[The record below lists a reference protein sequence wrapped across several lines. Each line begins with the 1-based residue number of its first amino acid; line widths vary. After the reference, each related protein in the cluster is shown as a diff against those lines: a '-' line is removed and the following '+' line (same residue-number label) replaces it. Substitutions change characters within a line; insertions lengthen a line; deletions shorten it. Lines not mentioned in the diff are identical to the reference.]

1 MSENNHFGNQQP
13 FSPQKRA
20 RSFVYAFKG
29 IFYMMRTQHNF
40 WIQMVIGILTI
51 VLGFV
56 LKISLMEWCL
66 VILSI
71 GMVLGAETF
80 NSAVE
85 ALTDLVHPDHDPKA
99 GLVKD
104 LAAGAVLITAIVA
117 AAVGLMIFIPKI
129 IALL

>member
-13 FSPQKRA
+13 FSPKKRA

-29 IFYMMRTQHNF
+29 IFYMIRTQHNF
-40 WIQMVIGILTI
+40 WIQMIIG
-51 VLGFV
+51 VLAVVSGFV
-56 LKISLMEWCL
+56 LNISAIEWYI

-80 NSAVE
+80 NSAIE
-85 ALTDLVHPDHDPKA
+85 ALTDLVHPGHDPKA

-104 LAAGAVLITAIVA
+104 LAAGAVLITAIAA
-117 AAVGLMIFIPKI
+117 AAVGLVIFIPKI